1 MKLKLSFCIK
11 ITCFNLFLFYECLLY
26 ITVLEDYSNNY
37 DVKCELD
44 TCKTYPIITDSER
57 GEMFCGGCGIVLV
70 QNISDTSNEGNWYG
84 QEDFLKLSR
93 TGPATSLTMYDRGL
107 SSVIGA
113 NKDSSGNTLSNK
125 TKYDFKRLRT
135 WDQRSKSRS
144 TVSLSKAFTILNGM
158 KTKLGIPDSV
168 VENAAYIYRKISSAK
183 LTRGRTMASLV
194 SASLYAACREN
205 NIPRTLDDIA
215 IAGNTERRI
224 LSRDLRTIIKKLGL
238 NLNQYDTS
246 SFISKISNNMNLK
259 EKTKRDAFDI
269 LKRCEIKEITAGKHP
284 VAQAAASLYISCI
297 INNEKI
303 SQKKFAEAS
312 GVSDVTIRNRVVL
325 IKKTLKIE

>member
-1 MKLKLSFCIK
+1 MIE
-11 ITCFNLFLFYECLLY
+11 N
-26 ITVLEDYSNNY
+26 YSNDY
-37 DVKCELD
+37 DVKCQLD

-57 GEMFCGGCGIVLV
+57 GEMFCGGCGLVLV
-70 QNISDTSNEGNWYG
+70 QNIADTSNESYG
-84 QEDFLKLSR
+84 QDFMKLAR
-93 TGPATSLTMYDRGL
+93 TGPATSLTMHDKGL
-107 SSVIGA
+107 STIIGA
-113 NKDSSGNTLSNK
+113 DKDSSGNALSSK
-125 TKYDFKRLRT
+125 TKYEFNRLRT

-144 TVSLSKAFTILNGM
+144 TVTLSKAFTLLNGM
-158 KTKLGIPDSV
+158 KTKLGIPDNV
-168 VENAAYIYRKISSAK
+168 VENAAYIYRKTVNAK

-215 IAGNTERRI
+215 NAGNIERRI

-238 NLNQYDTS
+238 RLNQYDTS

-269 LKRCEIKEITAGKHP
+269 LKRCESEEITAGKHP
-284 VAQAAASLYISCI
+284 VAQAAASLYIACI
-297 INNEKI
+297 INGEKI
-303 SQKKFAEAS
+303 SQKKFSKES

-325 IKKTLKIE
+325 IKKTLKITE